1 MFKAVE
7 RNLLPPTLEPVRKN
21 LILLEPAN
29 STKRRLFNFKYKKT
43 TYILVSDGANDV
55 LVVAGVTNKLPL
67 EEGDVQD
74 GRIEVDELEDEH
86 LERQVVV
93 KIRLCSMHL

>member
-1 MFKAVE
+1 M
-7 RNLLPPTLEPVRKN
+7 
-21 LILLEPAN
+21 
-29 STKRRLFNFKYKKT
+29 
-43 TYILVSDGANDV
+43 